1 MMRFLPLFLLLGCA
15 TTRIATLEKRID
27 TLERVIYG
35 PSEAEQRAAYT
46 LYTEALTLIGDA
58 PDPTSPNLEAARVKL
73 RTIVAD
79 YADTQAGEAATDLLS
94 DLDII
99 GKHIGQITGTT
110 GLQGEGVIS
119 AAPVTLLAFW
129 EAWCPHCQR
138 EVPKLSAWVDQFGG
152 QGFQVISLTRMSRD
166 TSEAQVMDFA
176 QSNNVTFPIG
186 HEDGTMSSLFGVSGI
201 PAAAAVRD
209 GVVIWRGHP
218 GELSA
223 AVIESWLSKPKNP

>member
-1 MMRFLPLFLLLGCA
+1 MMRFLPLLLLLGCA

-94 DLDII
+94 DLDVL

-110 GLQGEGVIS
+110 WLQGEGVIS
-119 AAPVTLLAFW
+119 AKPVTLLAFW

-138 EVPKLSAWVDQFGG
+138 EVPKLTAWIDQFGG

-176 QSNNVTFPIG
+176 QSNNITFPIG

-223 AVIESWLSKPKNP
+223 AVIESWLQKPANP